1 MGAKKAKDPHKGCPP
16 PVWAGTKWECRN
28 HSPAQ
33 VVPILREPYVAPGS
47 EPRAAAPVARPVV
60 NKDLGAQVAA
70 LETKLLALTEDHAK
84 LQATVDAMK
93 SS

>member
-47 EPRAAAPVARPVV
+47 MPRPSASVPRPVV
-60 NKDLGAQVAA
+60 SKDLASQVDA
-70 LETKLLALTEDHAK
+70 LETKLLALTEEHAK
-84 LQATVDAMK
+84 LAATVESMK

>member
-1 MGAKKAKDPHKGCPP
+1 MGAKKKADPHKGCPP

-47 EPRAAAPVARPVV
+47 QPRPVASTPRPAV
-60 NKDLGAQVAA
+60 NKDLAAQVAA
-70 LETKLLALTEDHAK
+70 LETKLLALTEEHAK
-84 LQATVDAMK
+84 LVATVEAMK
-93 SS
+93 Q